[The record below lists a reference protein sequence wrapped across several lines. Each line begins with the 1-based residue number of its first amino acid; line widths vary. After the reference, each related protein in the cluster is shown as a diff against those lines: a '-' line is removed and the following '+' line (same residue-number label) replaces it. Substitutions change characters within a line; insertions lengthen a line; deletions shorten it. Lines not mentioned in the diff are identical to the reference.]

1 MNTHVIAPPDPWW
14 FDAFPSVPY
23 QSKQP
28 GKKQMLI
35 LIGYDIADPKRL
47 SRVAKTCENYG
58 LRVQYSFFECHL
70 DQALFDRLWAK
81 LNTLIDAEHDRL
93 IAYQLDQLTANR
105 TLTAGNMVCAEKVV
119 VYLI

>member
-1 MNTHVIAPPDPWW
+1 
-14 FDAFPSVPY
+14 
-23 QSKQP
+23 
-28 GKKQMLI
+28 MLI

-47 SRVAKTCENYG
+47 SKVAKTCENYG

-70 DQALFDRLWAK
+70 EQPLFERLWDK
-81 LNTLIDAEHDRL
+81 LNTLIDPEHDRL
-93 IAYQLDQLTANR
+93 VAYQLDHLSANR